1 MTIKLVFN
9 VNVDQK
15 EVAKMAISKKLMII
29 AVIGVI
35 KIDTCKSEYKLK
47 KFMMMEIYDGIEM
60 PRVIKTSTE
69 RK

>member
-1 MTIKLVFN
+1 
-9 VNVDQK
+9 VNRDQK
-15 EVAKMAISKKLMII
+15 EVVKMAISKKLII
-29 AVIGVI
+29 FVVIGVI
-35 KIDTCKSEYKLK
+35 NIDTCKSEYKLK